1 MGIKVEKV
9 AVLGANGRMGSLSG
23 GIFAQAGLQV
33 FFLSRSEEKSRK
45 GVAAAVQQA
54 RSEEIAERI
63 VSMSYERLEEV
74 LSSSDW
80 IFEAVGEDLSLKKE
94 FYKKIDQYR
103 RPHSI
108 VSTVSSGLSI
118 KKLAEGKSESFRK
131 HFLGTHF
138 YNPPGK
144 LPAAERISHPETDP
158 KVIQFVD
165 DFMTKNLRRIVIP
178 TLDTPAFAGNRI
190 GFQLLNK
197 VAMLAE
203 KIGVER
209 VDYLIGPYTGRAM
222 SPLVTI
228 DLVGLDVHKAIVDN
242 IYQNTKDERHETFR
256 LPGYM
261 AEMVQEGQLG
271 DKTPDKGG
279 FYKQGENKKRLVL
292 DVLKGEYRPLEKMRI
307 PFIEKAKELIHI
319 GEYRKAFEILKDAKE
334 EEADIVRRTLAGY
347 VSYAFNRVGEVT
359 PVSDGMR
366 GIDAVMGHGFNW
378 APPSSIIDFL
388 GGPKAALELIERY
401 QLPIPSYLEKQA
413 AHKKVARLYS
423 DMNVGR
429 YFIAA

>member
-1 MGIKVEKV
+1 MGIKIGKV

-45 GVAAAVQQA
+45 GVTAAVQQA

-63 VSMSYERLEEV
+63 VPMSYEKLEEV
-74 LSSSDW
+74 LSQADW
-80 IFEAVGEDLSLKKE
+80 VFEAVGENLSLKKE
-94 FYKKIDQYR
+94 FYQKIDRYR
-103 RPHSI
+103 KPHSI

-118 KKLAEGKSESFRK
+118 KKLAEGKSESFRR

-144 LPAAERISHPETDP
+144 LPAAERITHPETDP

-165 DFMTKNLRRIVIP
+165 DFMTSNLRRIVIP

-197 VAMLAE
+197 AAMLAE
-203 KIGVER
+203 KIGVEK
-209 VDYLIGPYTGRAM
+209 VDYLIGPYTGRAL

-242 IYQNTKDERHETFR
+242 IYENTKDERHETFR

-271 DKTPDKGG
+271 DKTSDKGG
-279 FYKQGENKKRLVL
+279 FYRQGENKKLAL
-292 DVLKGEYRPLEKMRI
+292 DVLKGEYRPLENIRI

-319 GEYRKAFEILKDAKE
+319 GEYRKAFEVLKDARE

-347 VSYAFNRVGEVT
+347 VSYAFSRVGEVT
-359 PVSDGMR
+359 PASDGMK

-378 APPSSIIDFL
+378 APPSSIVDFL
-388 GGPKAALELIERY
+388 GGPKVALGLMERY

-413 AHKKVARLYS
+413 AHKKVSRAYS
-423 DMNVGR
+423 DTNIGR